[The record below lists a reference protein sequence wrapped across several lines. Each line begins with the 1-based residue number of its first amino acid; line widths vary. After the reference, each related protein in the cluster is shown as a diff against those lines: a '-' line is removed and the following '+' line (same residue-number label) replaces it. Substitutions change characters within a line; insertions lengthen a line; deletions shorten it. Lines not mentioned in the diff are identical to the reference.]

1 MGELAVKALAK
12 VNLTLLVL
20 GKRDDGYH
28 ELSTIFVPLELHD
41 VIRVN
46 KRDDEKVTIKC
57 AAPFVPENDDNLA
70 VKAARAFMNK
80 FDVSDGVHIEIEKVI
95 PVGSGLGGGSSN
107 AAAVLRVL
115 PDLFE
120 INADASD
127 LADVAVNLGADIP
140 FFLQDSWAI
149 GRGRGEV
156 LTPVESRPGIP
167 ILLIRPDFGVSTAQV
182 YGEMR
187 PDEFSSDDSALKK
200 MLAALDKPIAEWWPL
215 AHNDLEPAA
224 LRVAPKLLEV
234 QDEFWGEGL
243 RGMVSGSGSTIYC
256 PIDDDAKARLMADR
270 LAKLGYWTKLTETV

>member
-1 MGELAVKALAK
+1 MDELTVKAPAK
-12 VNLTLLVL
+12 VNLSLLVL

-28 ELSTIFVPLELHD
+28 ELSTLFVPLELHD
-41 VIRVN
+41 VIRIS
-46 KRDDEKVTIKC
+46 KRDDAKITIKC
-57 AAPFVPENDDNLA
+57 GAPFVPENDDNLA
-70 VKAARAFMNK
+70 VKAARAFMKK
-80 FDVSDGVHIEIEKVI
+80 FDLSDGVNIEIEKVI

-107 AAAVLRVL
+107 AAAVLRAL
-115 PDLFE
+115 PGLFE
-120 INADASD
+120 VTAETSD
-127 LADVAVNLGADIP
+127 LAEIAINLGADIP

-149 GRGRGEV
+149 GRGRGGA

-187 PDEFSSDDSALKK
+187 PDEFSADESALEG
-200 MLAALDKPIAEWWPL
+200 MLAALGKPIAEWWPL

-270 LAKLGYWTKLTETV
+270 LAELGYWTELTETM